1 MDNQFF
7 SSLEYIFI
15 FDYYDSPLFFI
26 SQSSENN
33 RYYLFYSIDDDAY
46 FFSELSASDINYLF
60 MNPNGYDILHYL
72 KDKSK
77 LKFVLISKKSFNTK
91 SLSEYTGI
99 FDEDIYEAFPL
110 ERFPIEYEYVH
121 KVNFNEIQKK
131 YKSYFPNLFDNDQLT
146 LRIKDKKNSHS
157 LNIDIVYSA
166 LNFMKNTWQDLNSR
180 YTDWGPE
187 KKLLMTAPSKGSLKL
202 EFELANDEQTALF
215 SDEASFSELIDF
227 VDNLMYTPMYDDEEL
242 INERKI
248 IEETVKLYEKNDL
261 SIDFI
266 SNDVKLSNIS
276 KSSNIKKNLDVLKA
290 RVNDKIIE
298 NSTLTEDIEVS
309 GEVLAANKSK
319 NYFKIKSLALG
330 DIGGVFEKELFKKI
344 KNSEKQITVSKNITA
359 CITKQQITNIDTNEI
374 KTKYVM
380 TSFDQ

>member
-121 KVNFNEIQKK
+121 
-131 YKSYFPNLFDNDQLT
+131 
-146 LRIKDKKNSHS
+146 
-157 LNIDIVYSA
+157 
-166 LNFMKNTWQDLNSR
+166 
-180 YTDWGPE
+180 
-187 KKLLMTAPSKGSLKL
+187 
-202 EFELANDEQTALF
+202 
-215 SDEASFSELIDF
+215 
-227 VDNLMYTPMYDDEEL
+227 
-242 INERKI
+242 
-248 IEETVKLYEKNDL
+248 
-261 SIDFI
+261 
-266 SNDVKLSNIS
+266 
-276 KSSNIKKNLDVLKA
+276 
-290 RVNDKIIE
+290 
-298 NSTLTEDIEVS
+298 
-309 GEVLAANKSK
+309 
-319 NYFKIKSLALG
+319 
-330 DIGGVFEKELFKKI
+330 
-344 KNSEKQITVSKNITA
+344 
-359 CITKQQITNIDTNEI
+359 
-374 KTKYVM
+374 
-380 TSFDQ
+380 